1 MSDASSPAVKPLLR
15 GWSHALAAVV
25 SVVGMVILLS
35 HSAGDAVKLS
45 AFAVYGSTLVLLF
58 GFSAAYHIPQWS
70 PRVRR
75 VLRGID
81 HANIFLLIAGTY
93 TPVTAVLLRGGLRV
107 GLLIAIWSVAA
118 VGIALASG
126 IVAGHRRILAAI
138 YVVTGWIGI
147 IAAPQIVAVAGGT
160 VALIVVGGVI
170 YSLGALAYAT
180 RRPRIA
186 PAIFGYHEVF
196 HMAVIAAS
204 ACFYAFMMAVVA
216 PAAGG

>member
-1 MSDASSPAVKPLLR
+1 VGDAALQVKPLLR

-35 HSAGDAVKLS
+35 RSTGDAVKLT
-45 AFAVYGSTLVLLF
+45 AFAVYGVTLVLLF
-58 GFSAAYHIPQWS
+58 GFSAAYHIPHWS
-70 PRVRR
+70 PRNRR
-75 VLRGID
+75 ILRGID

-126 IVAGHRRILAAI
+126 IVAGHRRALAAI
-138 YVVTGWIGI
+138 YVLTGWIGI
-147 IAAPQIVAVAGGT
+147 IATPQIVSAAGGA

-170 YSLGALAYAT
+170 YSLGAVVYAI
-180 RRPRIA
+180 RRPRGF
-186 PAIFGYHEVF
+186 PTVFGYHEVF
-196 HMAVIAAS
+196 HVAVIAAS
-204 ACFYAFMMAVVA
+204 ACFYAFMVAVVA
-216 PAAGG
+216 PAATG